1 MNSFGGSGHESAG
14 ERVDSERLMA
24 QVQQE
29 MANQFAQV
37 EGPRSAL
44 GEGGGGEVVVVTM
57 MMMMMITSHEK
68 NERLVW
74 REWNLP
80 EDSVTPSVRQ
90 SPTPNSSTA

>member
-44 GEGGGGEVVVVTM
+44 GEGGGGG
-57 MMMMMITSHEK
+57 SRGGDNDDDDDD
-68 NERLVW
+68 NE
-74 REWNLP
+74 P
-80 EDSVTPSVRQ
+80 
-90 SPTPNSSTA
+90 

>member
-44 GEGGGGEVVVVTM
+44 GEGGGGG
-57 MMMMMITSHEK
+57 K
-68 NERLVW
+68 
-74 REWNLP
+74 
-80 EDSVTPSVRQ
+80 
-90 SPTPNSSTA
+90 